1 MITLW
6 DFTWYTRTGPGE
18 PFEDL
23 DAAAQQAVD
32 RGYNAIRIC
41 AMPFLLFESGLG
53 SEELELEALGGEY
66 GQRVRWYDVRASTK
80 IKPLDHLLK
89 LFQVCQRHNL
99 YVIVSSWEYQQ
110 SPSFSSS
117 PAWFDAL
124 HAVPEPERPARM
136 AAAHAKLLDWLRDH
150 GVDDRVAF
158 VELHNEAATGHLA
171 NDLEGIRNYDRKAMA
186 VFKQRLES
194 ALDSF
199 KRAHPDV
206 PVTVNW
212 ARVPVGVMELLP
224 SNMDVLAVHPYVY
237 GVLDTI
243 TTDFGLREPIEL
255 LDEDGLRQGGILRP
269 DAPAAADWRLP
280 SGSAWKLEAT
290 IVAPGEMY
298 VHDWC
303 DPQAFDR
310 YLYERYALHRA
321 EMYRV
326 LNIWL
331 EAAQDYA
338 EARDIPLVFGEGWVG
353 YTPLYSR
360 FEEDSVG
367 SEFCRHAV
375 RESSRVNAWGTIV
388 CSNAAPHHP
397 MWDDVALQ
405 VECTRIF
412 LNDSPETEI

>member
-80 IKPLDHLLK
+80 ITPLDHLLK

-117 PAWFDAL
+117 PGWFEVL

-136 AAAHAKLLDWLRDH
+136 AAAHAKLLGWLKDH

-224 SNMDVLAVHPYVY
+224 SNMDVLAVHPYIY

-243 TTDFGLREPIEL
+243 TTDFGLREPIER
-255 LDEDGLRQGGILRP
+255 LDEDGLRQAGILRP
-269 DAPAAADWRLP
+269 DAPAAAEWRLP
-280 SGSAWKLEAT
+280 SGSEWKLEAT

-326 LNIWL
+326 LNIWM

-338 EARDIPLVFGEGWVG
+338 EARNIPLVFGEGWVG
-353 YTPLYSR
+353 YTPLYGR

-397 MWDDVALQ
+397 MWDDVTLQ
-405 VECTRIF
+405 VECARIF
-412 LNDSPETEI
+412 LDESAQTEI